1 MPIERVP
8 ISVNLK
14 STTIMAGMRVRM
26 DDRGTADVP
35 AAFRFAM
42 RRLASTVAVVT
53 ALDKGARVGMTAS
66 SITSLTLNPPALLV
80 CVNQSASIH
89 ACLEV
94 GAPFC
99 VNLLASA
106 QREIPAVFAGGLTGE
121 ARFAHGVWT
130 PDERGVPRLEDA
142 QANISCSVDRMLA
155 YGTHSIVIGRVEA
168 VRIVGAVD
176 PLVFQDG
183 RYLIG
188 MGAVTEAVTN
198 IR

>member
-1 MPIERVP
+1 MIMTGSRSLMGERQ
-8 ISVNLK
+8 
-14 STTIMAGMRVRM
+14 M
-26 DDRGTADVP
+26 ADVP

-42 RRLASTVAVVT
+42 RRLTSTVTVVT

-66 SITSLTLNPPALLV
+66 SITSLTVNPPALLV

-94 GAPFC
+94 GRPFC

-106 QREIPAVFAGGLTGE
+106 QQEIPAVFAGGLTGE

-130 PDERGVPRLEDA
+130 SDEHGVPRLEDA
-142 QANISCSVDRMLA
+142 QANVSCSVDQMLA

-168 VRIVGAVD
+168 VRIAGGVD
-176 PLVFQDG
+176 PLIFQDG
-183 RYLIG
+183 HYFIG
-188 MGAVTEAVTN
+188 VDALRECHG
-198 IR
+198 